1 MMNTKEA
8 LLGQHRSLF
17 GTEEHVL
24 ASPGRV
30 NIIGEHT
37 DYNQGLVLPYALNR
51 HIYMAWS
58 AGEDRIRV
66 YSLDYR
72 QFLDLSEI
80 PVSHGWM
87 NYFFQAK
94 EVFLRKFGEVPPL
107 HITIAS
113 DLPTGAGVSSS
124 SALTCGIIYL
134 FQHALSLSLDREE
147 MIRLAVEVEHG
158 TGVKGGTM
166 DQTTILCARK
176 NYAVKIDFKKNTK
189 TYVPVNFGN
198 FTPWLIHSGISHSL
212 VHSDYNQRRSECEE
226 AVRLISNEYR
236 PISSLSDLSPGDLS
250 DLNLPE
256 KLFRRA
262 SFVVEENERVN
273 QAFDCLHGNN
283 IETLGKLLYQSH
295 EGLSKLYEVSTP
307 EIDYFIHSLREKT
320 EVAGARMIGGGFG
333 GSMLALIRKG
343 SDILDEI
350 VLHYNQKFNKNAFC
364 IEAESSQ
371 ALEIIQ

>member
-1 MMNTKEA
+1 MMNTKEV
-8 LLGQHRSLF
+8 LIGQHRSLF
-17 GTEEHVL
+17 GTEEYIL
-24 ASPGRV
+24 AAPGRI

-58 AGEDRIRV
+58 TGEDRILV

-72 QFLDLSEI
+72 QFMDLSEI
-80 PVSHGWM
+80 PVFHGWM

-94 EVFLRKFGEVPPL
+94 ELFLRKFGEVPPL

-113 DLPTGAGVSSS
+113 DLPSGAGVSSS
-124 SALTCGIIYL
+124 SALTCGIIFL
-134 FQHALSLSLDREE
+134 FQHALGLSLDREE

-158 TGVKGGTM
+158 TGVRGGTM
-166 DQTTILCARK
+166 DQTTILCAKK
-176 NYAVKIDFKKNTK
+176 NYAVKLDFKKNTK
-189 TYVPVNFGN
+189 TFVPVNFGD

-212 VHSDYNQRRSECEE
+212 VHSDYNQRRRECEE
-226 AVRLISNEYR
+226 SVWRISSEYR
-236 PISSLSDLSPGDLS
+236 PIKSLSDLNPDDLNY
-250 DLNLPE
+250 LNLPE
-256 KLFRRA
+256 MLFRRT
-262 SFVVEENERVN
+262 SFVVKENERVN

-283 IETLGKLLYQSH
+283 IESLGQLLYQSH

-307 EIDYFIHSLREKT
+307 EIDYFIESLKNKG

-333 GSMLALIRKG
+333 GSILALIRKG
-343 SDILDEI
+343 SDVLDD
-350 VLHYNQKFNKNAFC
+350 VVWQYNQKFNKKAFF